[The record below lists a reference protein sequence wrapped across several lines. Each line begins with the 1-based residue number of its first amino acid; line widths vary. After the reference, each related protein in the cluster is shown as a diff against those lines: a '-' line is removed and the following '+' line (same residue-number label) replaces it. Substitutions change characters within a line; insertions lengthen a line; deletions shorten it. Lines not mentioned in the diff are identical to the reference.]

1 MLGIKA
7 VKMPGLAAHT
17 LNLSTWEAQTGL
29 CVEFWARQ
37 FCRDPVSKDNEN
49 MKEI

>member
-1 MLGIKA
+1 MLGIKT
-7 VKMPGLAAHT
+7 VKMPGLVAHA
-17 LNLSTWEAQTGL
+17 LNLSTWEAETGL

-37 FCRDPVSKDNEN
+37 FRRDSVSKDNEN